1 MFLEKVSFYDYY
13 CRMLQMFSLC
23 VSHLDRRNR
32 HRETKRNWNN
42 LNEIYVWDFATD
54 NNIEILHYRLVLLP
68 RCLYANESSIQFSQ
82 TILSIYLFSV
92 FCVRG
97 SCVCRK
103 SAESESHL
111 LTHCILLLILW
122 PLLRLKLYV
131 HFKTSIWT
139 CRECGCLNDTM
150 KLCLFKKF
158 TRLVCERRKTKD
170 NSN

>member
-1 MFLEKVSFYDYY
+1 MRLRGQIDENKKQHTNVFIEKVSFYDCY

-42 LNEIYVWDFATD
+42 LKEIYVWDFATD

-68 RCLYANESSIQFSQ
+68 RCLYANESSIHFSQ
-82 TILSIYLFSV
+82 TILFIYLFSV

-111 LTHCILLLILW
+111 LTRFGGCYFSFYCILLLILW
-122 PLLRLKLYV
+122 PLLRLKLYTFQDK
-131 HFKTSIWT
+131 H
-139 CRECGCLNDTM
+139 
-150 KLCLFKKF
+150 
-158 TRLVCERRKTKD
+158 
-170 NSN
+170 SNV